1 MKTSKICVLGLTALA
16 FTASGQESIARASR
30 LAEARE
36 AIAASNAIYWQSYAR
51 NEPRLFI
58 ERYAEDACI
67 LAPGEPAMCDKDA
80 PARFFE
86 ASYAGGTRGGEFIT
100 QEVFGAG
107 DDYVAE
113 VGLIKVYGAAGELKG
128 EGKYLVL
135 WKKTP
140 GGWKMF
146 RDAFSSNRGD
156 D

>member
-1 MKTSKICVLGLTALA
+1 MKISKTCISGLTALA
-16 FTASGQESIARASR
+16 LTAPGQES
-30 LAEARE
+30 LAQAALLDQARE

-51 NEPRLFI
+51 NEPRLFT

-67 LAPGEPAMCDKDA
+67 LAPGEPAMCGKDA

-86 ASYAGGTRGGEFIT
+86 ESYAGGTRNGEFIT

-107 DDYVAE
+107 DDHVAE
-113 VGLIKVYGAAGELKG
+113 VGLIKVYGAVGELKG

-146 RDAFSSNRGD
+146 RDAFSSNRSD